1 VKIAIFGGS
10 FNPVHLGH
18 LFLADGV
25 ISTFG
30 YDRVIMIP
38 TFQSPFK
45 PGAQVTP
52 PEDRLDMLAASITAD
67 PRLSVDDCEIR
78 RQGVS
83 YTIDTL
89 ADIEKRYMPEGK
101 PALILGDDLAR
112 DFPKWK
118 KAGEIAERADIIIAR
133 RISAGD
139 LFFPFPHRWLRNE
152 IMDLSSGVVRDRI
165 RQGES
170 WHYLVPPGARMIIED
185 RHLYGV
191 QSPVPQAPESSLS
204 SGEEVFPQ
212 TLSWS
217 LIGSIETAVRLAL
230 PSGRFLHSRNTAL
243 LAHDICRQFHLDG
256 IAGYLA
262 GIAHDMC
269 KSLPEDELIRL
280 AGRDGQGI
288 SKGEYKKISLLH
300 ARAAAVLLKDRF
312 GVHNE
317 DVLEAIRFHT
327 TGDMSMGPLAK
338 AVFIADKIEP
348 SRGQVD
354 SRLRDL
360 RRYQSLDNLFA
371 VVVDETVA
379 YLSSRN
385 VDISEST
392 RRLLAAIHK
401 RRER

>member
-1 VKIAIFGGS
+1 MKVAILGGS

-25 ISTFG
+25 ISAFG

-45 PGAQVTP
+45 PGAPITS
-52 PEDRLDMLAASITAD
+52 PEDRLDMLTAAITAD
-67 PRLSVDDCEIR
+67 PRLTADDCEIR

-89 ADIEKRYMPEGK
+89 GDIEKRYLPQGK

-112 DFPKWK
+112 DFPKWRE
-118 KAGEIAERADIIIAR
+118 AREIAERADIIIAH
-133 RISAGD
+133 RISSGE
-139 LFFPFPHRWLRNE
+139 LPFPFPHRRLQND
-152 IMDLSSGVVRDRI
+152 IMDLSSGMVRDRI

-170 WHYLVPPGARMIIED
+170 WRYLVPPGTRLLIED
-185 RHLYGV
+185 RGLYGV
-191 QSPVPQAPESSLS
+191 KPAAAPLTPEQALS
-204 SGEEVFPQ
+204 GGEGGGSQNV
-212 TLSWS
+212 SWE
-217 LIGSIETAVRLAL
+217 LIGGIETAVRSALA
-230 PSGRFLHSRNTAL
+230 SGRFLHSRNTAL
-243 LAHDICRQFHLDG
+243 LAYDICLRFRLDAA
-256 IAGYLA
+256 AGYLA
-262 GIAHDMC
+262 GIAHDMA
-269 KSLPEDELIRL
+269 KPLPEDVLIRL
-280 AGRDGQGI
+280 AGSDGQGI
-288 SKGEYKKISLLH
+288 SPMEYKKVSLLH

-317 DVLEAIRFHT
+317 SILEAVRFHT

-348 SRGQVD
+348 SRQEVD
-354 SRLRDL
+354 PRLRELNRYHDL
-360 RRYQSLDNLFA
+360 ETLFTA
-371 VVVDETVA
+371 VVDETVV

-392 RRLLAAIHK
+392 KRLLAAIHK
-401 RRER
+401 RGI